1 MGRHD
6 TSGRRLLTV
15 MTRCRAVPPG
25 RTTVTTMQ
33 IDNVDGSEHGIQPDD
48 RDKFDVNHNHHAIDD
63 LTATSMALRGCSG
76 LWQDPFQE
84 ASRHGLLGLGGT
96 SIGNDHALC
105 VMCCVG
111 RGIVIGIKLGIR
123 AKWS

>member
-1 MGRHD
+1 
-6 TSGRRLLTV
+6 
-15 MTRCRAVPPG
+15 
-25 RTTVTTMQ
+25 MQ
-33 IDNVDGSEHGIQPDD
+33 IDDLDGSEHGIQPDD
-48 RDKFDVNHNHHAIDD
+48 RDKFDVSNNDYAIDD

-76 LWQDPFQE
+76 LWQGPSQE
-84 ASRHGLLGLGGT
+84 ASRQGILGFGGT
-96 SIGNDHALC
+96 SIGNDHGLC